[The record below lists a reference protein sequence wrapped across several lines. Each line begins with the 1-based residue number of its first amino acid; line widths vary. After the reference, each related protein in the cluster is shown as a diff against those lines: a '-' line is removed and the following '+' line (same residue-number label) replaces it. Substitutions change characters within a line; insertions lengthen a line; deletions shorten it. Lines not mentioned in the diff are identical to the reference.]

1 MLSRLVHALLQGLL
15 RLGYPGITALMALES
30 SVVPVPAELVM
41 PPAGYWVARG
51 EMHFVPAVACGVLG
65 SVLGA
70 LANYG
75 LALWLGRGL
84 LKRYGRYVLVSE
96 HSLERSARFFAGHGE
111 ISVFLARLIPV
122 VRHLI
127 SIPAGLARMTLSRF
141 IAYTAAG
148 ALIWCAI
155 LTEIGYVLGQREG
168 VLQNDEV
175 RRDVTRILAVLV
187 PLMALTV
194 AVYIVRHRRR
204 VRAEAS

>member
-96 HSLERSARFFAGHGE
+96 HSLERSERFFAGHGE
-111 ISVFLARLIPV
+111 ISVFLGRLIPV

-148 ALIWCAI
+148 AFIWCVI

-168 VLQNDEV
+168 VLQNDQV